1 MGFFISLCMYRA
13 MGYDHPGLDVN
24 ALFLFL
30 FPRDID
36 VAKLQG
42 AFFLEVTL
50 GISAPFIVQC

>member
-1 MGFFISLCMYRA
+1 MYRA

-50 GISAPFIVQC
+50 GISAPFIVQS